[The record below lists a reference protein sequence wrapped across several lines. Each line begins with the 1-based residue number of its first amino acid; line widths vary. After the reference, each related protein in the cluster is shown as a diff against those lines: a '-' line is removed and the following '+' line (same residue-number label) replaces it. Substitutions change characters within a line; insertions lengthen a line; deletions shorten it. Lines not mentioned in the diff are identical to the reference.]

1 MALDQQTIVRI
12 LLAERSG
19 ILSYLLAISSDIHA
33 AEDVFQDLVIKV
45 TQKQPE
51 IADRGHV
58 LAWARAAGRNA
69 LIDTLRTRQRRRVVF
84 DTDVLDQLEAD
95 WQAFDQPGQA
105 TRVDALRQCLSEL
118 NPKARRL
125 IEMRYAD
132 GLSGQQM
139 AQSLKRPRGSLY
151 VSLSRVYRVLA
162 DCVRR
167 RMEVA
172 DG

>member
-1 MALDQQTIVRI
+1 VRI
-12 LLAERSG
+12 LLSERSG
-19 ILSYLLAISSDIHA
+19 ILSYLFGISSDIHA

-45 TQKQPE
+45 TQKRPE
-51 IADRGHV
+51 ISDRDHV

-69 LIDTLRTRQRRRVVF
+69 LIDALRKRRRQRVVF

-95 WQAFDQPGQA
+95 WQRFDRPTQA
-105 TRVDALRQCLSEL
+105 TRVEALRQCLGEL
-118 NPKARRL
+118 NPAARQL

-139 AQSLKRPRGSLY
+139 ADSLKRPRGSLY
-151 VSLSRVYRVLA
+151 VSLSRVYRALA
-162 DCVRR
+162 ECVRR
-167 RMEVA
+167 RIEVV